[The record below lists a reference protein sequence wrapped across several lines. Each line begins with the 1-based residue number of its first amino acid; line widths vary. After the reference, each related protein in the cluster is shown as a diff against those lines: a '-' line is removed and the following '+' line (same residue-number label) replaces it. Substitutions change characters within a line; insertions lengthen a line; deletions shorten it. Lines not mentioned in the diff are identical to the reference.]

1 MLIRKKI
8 VRDFH
13 HMEKDFGDLTI
24 NIYLWIMLYA
34 VVLWLIS
41 FCLKIFWILFFHS
54 FPDWYWCL
62 IEKFLSKCIYLLQ
75 VFSQFTEILL
85 QKNDITSYDY
95 QRFDS
100 SILFI
105 MWIRF
110 YLKTKLD
117 DGIKAIE
124 RYISSGTVYNIFLN
138 YYIILYSKLKTS

>member
-1 MLIRKKI
+1 MY
-8 VRDFH
+8 VR
-13 HMEKDFGDLTI
+13 
-24 NIYLWIMLYA
+24 
-34 VVLWLIS
+34 
-41 FCLKIFWILFFHS
+41 
-54 FPDWYWCL
+54 
-62 IEKFLSKCIYLLQ
+62 IYLLQ

-95 QRFDS
+95 QKFDS

-124 RYISSGTVYNIFLN
+124 RYISSGTVYNFFKN